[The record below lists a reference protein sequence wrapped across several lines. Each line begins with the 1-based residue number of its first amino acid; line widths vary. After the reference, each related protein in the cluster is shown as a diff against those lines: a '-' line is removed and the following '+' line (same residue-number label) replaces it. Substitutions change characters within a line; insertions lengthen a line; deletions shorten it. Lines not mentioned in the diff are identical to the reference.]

1 MGLGFNQ
8 VFNNYFMKDFKK
20 LKIWQKGMDI
30 VTETYKLSNSLPRY
44 EKFGLVSQITR
55 AAVSIPTNIA
65 EGSSR
70 SSTNDYKRF
79 LEYALGSAFELETLL
94 LSIRNSEIDTKN
106 ISDEKLM
113 DLIIEE
119 QKMLTSF
126 LHTLPS

>member
-1 MGLGFNQ
+1 
-8 VFNNYFMKDFKK
+8 MKDFKK

-126 LHTLPS
+126 LHTLPP